1 VNYEF
6 FVLGKPAPQGSK
18 RLLGNALVES
28 SSRLKPWR
36 TDCKMCAIQSRP
48 SDWCL
53 DRPIRIDVEFRFKRP
68 KSHCNRSGVRSN
80 APRFPQTRSVGDVDK
95 LSRALLDACTE
106 VAYNDDSQVVS
117 LNATKAYCVD
127 DQPQGAQVT
136 ITLL

>member
-1 VNYEF
+1 MNYEF

-18 RLLGNALVES
+18 RLLGTALIES
-28 SSRLKPWR
+28 SNALKPWR
-36 TDCKMCAIQSRP
+36 TDCKMSALHSRP

-53 DRPIRIDVEFRFKRP
+53 DQPVRIDVEFRFKRP

-80 APRFPQTRSVGDVDK
+80 APRFPQTRSVGDIDK